1 MDDWSTRNK
10 RLEDAIALKVPDT
23 LPLLPFIDV
32 LFGSRYAGLTV
43 AEVLRHTEKGPE
55 AMYKAFKELGP
66 WDGVIRPGSP
76 SEVTW
81 VNSYPMQVHF
91 PGKELPDDYVWQ
103 FDEKEII
110 EVEDYKRIIDQGW
123 TSFVRDFLVTRIRD
137 FDAGV
142 FAEQMKAERE
152 RSKRDIQFWEERGI
166 PVFVGVVDS
175 HPFFKLTLGRSMTEF
190 VKDLYRRP
198 EVIKK
203 AMEAMTPDVINNIK
217 TACERS
223 GIHRVMLMEERASAS
238 FFRPEII
245 NEFWLP
251 CTEIILDSLSRVNI
265 MAVMHLDTNF
275 TPLLP
280 IFKSLPRGKFIMEL
294 DGGTDIIKA
303 KQVLKDHACIMGDV
317 PATMLA
323 TGEPKEVIE
332 YTKKLIDIVGEGGGF
347 ILSTGCSCPPD
358 AKPEN
363 IKAMIET
370 GRTYKPRWQ

>member
-1 MDDWSTRNK
+1 M
-10 RLEDAIALKVPDT
+10 
-23 LPLLPFIDV
+23 
-32 LFGSRYAGLTV
+32 
-43 AEVLRHTEKGPE
+43 
-55 AMYKAFKELGP
+55 ELGP
-66 WDGVIRPGSP
+66 WDAVIRPGSP

-110 EVEDYKRIIDQGW
+110 QVDDYERIVDKGW
-123 TSFVRDFLVTRIRD
+123 TSFVQDYLVARIRG

-142 FAEQMKAERE
+142 FAEKLKAERE
-152 RSKRDIQFWEERGI
+152 RGMRDVHFWEERGI

-198 EVIKK
+198 EIIKK
-203 AMEAMTPDVINNIK
+203 AIAAMTPDVIHNIK
-217 TACERS
+217 AACDRS
-223 GIHRVMLMEERASAS
+223 GIRRVMLMEERASAS

-245 NEFWLP
+245 KNFWLP
-251 CTEIILDSLSRVNI
+251 YTEIILDSLAKENI
-265 MAVMHLDTNF
+265 IAVMHLDTNF
-275 TPLLP
+275 TPLLHL
-280 IFKSLPRGKFIMEL
+280 FKSLPRGKFIMEL
-294 DGGTDIIKA
+294 DGGTDIMQA

>member
-1 MDDWSTRNK
+1 MDDRSARNK

-55 AMYKAFKELGP
+55 AMYKAMTDLGP
-66 WDGVIRPGSP
+66 WDAVIRPGSP

-110 EVEDYKRIIDQGW
+110 RVDDYERIIDKGW
-123 TSFVRDFLVTRIRD
+123 TAFVQDYLVARIRG

-142 FAEQMKAERE
+142 FAEKLKAERE
-152 RSKRDIQFWEERGI
+152 RGKRDVHFWEQRGI

-198 EVIKK
+198 EIIKK
-203 AMEAMTPDVINNIK
+203 AIAAMTPDVIHNIK
-217 TACERS
+217 AACDRS
-223 GIHRVMLMEERASAS
+223 GIRRVMLMEERASAS

-245 NEFWLP
+245 KNFWLP
-251 CTEIILDSLSRVNI
+251 YTEIILDSLAKENI
-265 MAVMHLDTNF
+265 IAVMHLDTNF

-280 IFKSLPRGKFIMEL
+280 LFKSLPRGKFIMEL
-294 DGGTDIIKA
+294 DGGTDIIQA
-303 KQVLKDHACIMGDV
+303 KQILKDHACIMGDV